1 MKSVAIIAMGTS
13 NQVWLRRSYRGDS
26 PDFFAKVFVERFG
39 QCVKDVGVSPQEVS
53 VLKGISQTLAKRKMI
68 QEVGP
73 PFDQVWGINH
83 IGKVLRKSEK
93 PGDGG
98 LSLIIAMDDL
108 RHEKERYGEMLT
120 GDIPIMTSKAY
131 PEFPKSIEYPIRDI
145 VKFLHKPVAEHAAD
159 KIITMLEASKS
170 RVSKQTIQSIRDW
183 AHNSSTISFM
193 GDYIRNSVTA
203 AVILAAYTGF
213 DRIALYGADF
223 YYDEDNGRSEQA
235 RANCEFWMGFCHA
248 LGIKLEVA
256 TGSTT
261 LDMNKNRGLYGYAEQ
276 PPLPFNDTQDFIPDG
291 RGYKLVSNEGKG
303 QKAPAVHKD
312 PV

>member
-1 MKSVAIIAMGTS
+1 MKSVAIVAMGTS
-13 NQVWLRRSYRGDS
+13 NQVWLKRSYRGDS
-26 PDFFAKVFVERFG
+26 SDFFTKVIAERF
-39 QCVKDVGVSPQEVS
+39 QKCVSDIGVTQQEAA
-53 VLKGISQTLAKRKMI
+53 VLKGISKTLAKRKMV
-68 QEVGP
+68 QEVGL

-98 LSLIIAMDDL
+98 LTLIIAMDDL
-108 RHEKERYGEMLT
+108 RKEKERYGDMLT

-145 VKFLHKPVAEHAAD
+145 VKFLHKPVAEHACD
-159 KIITMLEASKS
+159 QMIKILEESKA
-170 RVSKQTIQSIRDW
+170 RVSKETIQSIRDW

-213 DRIALYGADF
+213 GRIALYGADF
-223 YYDEDNGRSEQA
+223 YYDENSGKSEQA

-256 TGSTT
+256 IGSTT
-261 LDMNKNRGLYGYAEQ
+261 LDMNKPRGLYGYAEQ

-291 RGYKLVSNEGKG
+291 RGYRLVSSEDEGAKT
-303 QKAPAVHKD
+303 PAVHKKT
-312 PV
+312 V